1 MSFSGHAMKALLLQ
15 FLILALTLL
24 LFCPAAAAVGAE
36 DYVSAAGENL
46 DFSYYPFPN
55 FVIVFAEPEE
65 GGTVE
70 GRGEFPYEI
79 NTTVKATPAEGYY
92 FINWT
97 ENGREVSR
105 DREYTFKVTE
115 DRFLTANFA
124 AEEYP
129 PPEIIPGDVNGDG
142 VIDIKDVSLVMR
154 HILGIQKL
162 GESGKEAADVNG
174 DGKVDIID
182 TTLIMRR
189 ALDIIDSFP
198 VEGSD

>member
-1 MSFSGHAMKALLLQ
+1 MSFSGDTLKTLILQLLLL
-15 FLILALTLL
+15 FLVLL
-24 LFCPAAAAVGAE
+24 LFCPAAAAV
-36 DYVSAAGENL
+36 VSENYSSTAAENL
-46 DFSYYPFPN
+46 DLSYYPFPN
-55 FVIVFAEPEE
+55 FVILFAEPEE

-79 NTTVKATPAEGYY
+79 NTTVRATPAEGYY

-97 ENGREVSR
+97 ENDKEVSR

-124 AEEYP
+124 TEEYP
-129 PPEIIPGDVNGDG
+129 PPEIVHGDVNGDG
-142 VIDIKDVSLVMR
+142 AIDIKDVSLVMR
-154 HILGIQKL
+154 HVLEIQKL

-174 DGKVDIID
+174 DGKIDIID

-189 ALDIIDSFP
+189 ALNIIDSFP